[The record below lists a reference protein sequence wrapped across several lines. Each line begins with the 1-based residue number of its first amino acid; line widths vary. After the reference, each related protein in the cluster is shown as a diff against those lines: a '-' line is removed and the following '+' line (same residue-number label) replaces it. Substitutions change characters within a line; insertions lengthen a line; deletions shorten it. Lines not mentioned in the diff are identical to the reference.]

1 MKYPEYVKKILD
13 AINKAGF
20 EAFAVG
26 GAVRDFL
33 LEKPSHDYDL
43 TTSALPEETAEIF
56 KNYNVI
62 KTGLKH
68 GTVTVI
74 SDGHPV
80 EITTYRIDGDYKDSR
95 HPTGVHFTRSL
106 EEDLARR
113 DFTVNAMAHNE
124 KRGLVDIFGGASDLD
139 KRLIRAVGDPRKRFE
154 EDALR
159 IMRAFRFCSKLDFDI
174 EENTL
179 AAAKVCA
186 PRLMNISAERKS
198 AELEGILLG
207 LGVKKALRLMY
218 KAGVF
223 DVIAPM
229 LNLDTAR
236 FDGVDALPCDFAC
249 RMAFCLI
256 GQKNHEEFIATL
268 RLSNSTSARI
278 KKLIRLSES
287 TLDLPNGKSLR
298 RFMAECGDDLED
310 VFMIRSALGE
320 SVESLR
326 NRAKEIKKQGDC
338 LYLSELKISGR
349 DLADIGVQGKD
360 VGEALSYL
368 LDAVH
373 GDPSLNKRDALLDLI
388 KRRKTYELH
397 I

>member
-13 AINKAGF
+13 AINEAGF

-56 KNYNVI
+56 KSYNVI

-124 KRGLVDIFGGASDLD
+124 KRGLVDLFGGASDLD
-139 KRLIRAVGDPRKRFE
+139 KRLIRAVGNPRKRFE

-174 EENTL
+174 EENTFI
-179 AAAKVCA
+179 AAKDCA
-186 PRLMNISAERKS
+186 PRLINISAERKS

-207 LGVKKALRLMY
+207 LGAKKALRLMHE
-218 KAGVF
+218 AGVF
-223 DVIAPM
+223 EVIAPM
-229 LNLDTAR
+229 LSLDTTR
-236 FDGVDALPCDFAC
+236 FDSIDKLSGDFAC

-256 GQKNHEEFIATL
+256 GQENYENFISAL
-268 RLSNSTSARI
+268 RLSNAVSARI
-278 KKLIRLSES
+278 KKLVRLSES
-287 TLDLPNGKSLR
+287 TLVLPDDKSLR
-298 RFMAECGDDLED
+298 RFMAECGDELED
-310 VFMIRSALGE
+310 VFMIRAALGE
-320 SVESLR
+320 SVEDLR
-326 NRAKEIKKQGDC
+326 KRAKEIKEHGDC

-349 DLADIGVQGKD
+349 DLSDIGINGKD
-360 VGEALSYL
+360 IGEALSYL

-373 GDPSLNKRDALLDLI
+373 GDPSLNNRDALLNLI
-388 KRRKTYELH
+388 KKEKNL
-397 I
+397 